1 MNVAVPGKIVLKSS
15 TSKTLS
21 DRFGEIAKSSVVEN
35 VRNKQRAENVASQKN
50 RRLAAQMTK
59 RMGIEE
65 QSSAKGTVK
74 SRLTI
79 PIANRLGTKRGGQ
92 VRGRGGVKVRGQR
105 GGVRGVG
112 SRGRGQTRGG
122 RGGSVA
128 RGGGRTTRGGSGS
141 LRGRGSM
148 RGRGLGRGGRGGQST
163 RGRGRPASSQRGAG
177 RTRGGR
183 GGRGRGGMSKKQ
195 PTKEQL
201 DTELDK
207 YMSKT
212 KSVLNSQ
219 LDEYMKG
226 SD

>member
-1 MNVAVPGKIVLKSS
+1 MFS
-15 TSKTLS
+15 
-21 DRFGEIAKSSVVEN
+21 FGEIAKTTRVDN
-35 VRNKQRAENVASQKN
+35 VRNRQRAENVASVKN

-59 RMGIEE
+59 RMGGIKEE
-65 QSSAKGTVK
+65 PSAKGTVK

-79 PIANRLGTKRGGQ
+79 PIANRLGTKRGGSL
-92 VRGRGGVKVRGQR
+92 RGRGGVRTRG
-105 GGVRGVG
+105 
-112 SRGRGQTRGG
+112 GG
-122 RGGSVA
+122 RGGSVTSRIQ
-128 RGGGRTTRGGSGS
+128 RGASQTRGRGGSAT
-141 LRGRGSM
+141 RGRGIS
-148 RGRGLGRGGRGGQST
+148 RGGRSARGGRGALRGSRGGQTT
-163 RGRGRPASSQRGAG
+163 RGRGRPSNQRGRAG
-177 RTRGGR
+177 TR
-183 GGRGRGGMSKKQ
+183 GGRGRGRGLNKKP

>member
-1 MNVAVPGKIVLKSS
+1 MFS
-15 TSKTLS
+15 
-21 DRFGEIAKSSVVEN
+21 FGEIAKTTRVDN
-35 VRNKQRAENVASQKN
+35 VRNRQRGENVASVKN

-59 RMGIEE
+59 RMGGIKEE
-65 QSSAKGTVK
+65 PPAKGTVK

-79 PIANRLGTKRGGQ
+79 PIANRLGTKRGGSLQ
-92 VRGRGGVKVRGQR
+92 GRGGVRTRG
-105 GGVRGVG
+105 
-112 SRGRGQTRGG
+112 GG
-122 RGGSVA
+122 RGGSVTSRIQ
-128 RGGGRTTRGGSGS
+128 RGASQTRGRGGSAT
-141 LRGRGSM
+141 RGRGGSAT
-148 RGRGLGRGGRGGQST
+148 RGRGISRGGRSARGGRGALRGSRGGQTT
-163 RGRGRPASSQRGAG
+163 RGRGRPNNQRGRAG
-177 RTRGGR
+177 TR
-183 GGRGRGGMSKKQ
+183 GGRGRGRGLNKKP

>member
-1 MNVAVPGKIVLKSS
+1 M
-15 TSKTLS
+15 
-21 DRFGEIAKSSVVEN
+21 DN
-35 VRNKQRAENVASQKN
+35 VRNKQRAENVASVKN

-65 QSSAKGTVK
+65 ASLPKGTVK

-92 VRGRGGVKVRGQR
+92 VRGRGGIRTRGQR
-105 GGVRGVG
+105 GGGVTTRFQRGG
-112 SRGRGQTRGG
+112 GQTRG
-122 RGGSVA
+122 RGGSTNRGRGTA
-128 RGGGRTTRGGSGS
+128 RGGRTNRGG
-141 LRGRGSM
+141 RGA
-148 RGRGLGRGGRGGQST
+148 LRGGRGGQTT
-163 RGRGRPASSQRGAG
+163 RGRGRPTNQQGKAG
-177 RTRGGR
+177 TR
-183 GGRGRGGMSKKQ
+183 GGRGRGRGTNKK
-195 PTKEQL
+195 PLTKEQL
-201 DTELDK
+201 DTELDT